1 VLFQSEITDSE
12 RELTSRFV
20 SNGFDDSFH
29 CFYNFKKVCDSPLNR
44 KEYGQEP
51 AVKSIPL
58 HSPLH
63 EVDLAAAEG
72 DGINHVRISET
83 GRGPWGGVPE
93 RDWKDWR
100 WQIRNRIRTAKQL
113 DEWLPASPD
122 EAKARRAVIRSFP
135 FAIPPYYFS
144 LIQHQDARD
153 PIRLQCIPDERE
165 KTFSLGGVDDPLAES
180 RDMPLPGLIH
190 RYADRCLILA
200 THACLMYCRH
210 CNRKRFWKS
219 GKSTKARLQAAISY
233 VAATP
238 GIREVIISGGD
249 PLTLPEGALDA
260 LLGSLR
266 AIPHVEVLRIG
277 SRVPVV
283 LPMRI
288 TPSVVRM
295 LRRHRPLWFNTQFNS
310 PRELT
315 PEAAQACGR
324 LVEAGIP
331 VSNQSVL
338 LKGVNDS
345 YETMRELL
353 YGLQRISVRPYYLFQ
368 CDPVRGA
375 DHFRVDLWEGM
386 ELMERIARQTSGLCL
401 PRYVLDVPGGKGK
414 MPLQT
419 FSLLTDS
426 LRSSMIPEN

>member
-1 VLFQSEITDSE
+1 M
-12 RELTSRFV
+12 
-20 SNGFDDSFH
+20 
-29 CFYNFKKVCDSPLNR
+29 NR
-44 KEYGQEP
+44 KEYGERP
-51 AVKSIPL
+51 AAKSIPL
-58 HSPLH
+58 RGPLN
-63 EVDLAAAEG
+63 EGDLAAAEG
-72 DGINHVRISET
+72 DGINHVSISET
-83 GRGPWGGVPE
+83 GRGPWSGVPE
-93 RDWKDWR
+93 RDWQDWR
-100 WQIRNRIRTAKQL
+100 WQIRNRICTAKQL
-113 DEWLPASPD
+113 NEVLPASPGD
-122 EAKARRAVIRSFP
+122 AKARRAVIRSFP
-135 FAIPPYYFS
+135 FSIPPYYFS
-144 LIQHQDARD
+144 LIQSREALDD
-153 PIRLQCIPDERE
+153 PIRLQCIPDARE
-165 KTFSLGGVDDPLAES
+165 IAFSLGGVDDPLAEE
-180 RDMPLPGLIH
+180 RDMPIPGLIH

-210 CNRKRFWKS
+210 CNRKRFWKT
-219 GKSTKARLQAAISY
+219 GKTTQTRLQAAIDY

-238 GIREVIISGGD
+238 GVREVIISGGD

-260 LLGSLR
+260 LLGALR

-288 TPSVVRM
+288 TPSLVRM

-315 PEAAQACGR
+315 PEAARACGR

-345 YETMRELL
+345 FETMRELL

-386 ELMERIARQTSGLCL
+386 EMMERISRQTSGLCL

-419 FSLLTDS
+419 FSLLTDFP
-426 LRSSMIPEN
+426 RS